1 METQNFKKTALYDE
15 HVKRGGKIVEFG
27 GFLLPVEYT
36 GIENEHFAVRNNVGV
51 FDVSHMGEIFV
62 TGIDSTRYLNHLV
75 TSSVEKLD
83 NMKML
88 YGMALYENGT
98 IVDDL
103 MIYKFNNEKYLIV
116 VNASNIEKDFEWFKH
131 ALGDYQ
137 VSIINESEKFGQL
150 ALQGPNAYEVLNKLS
165 DKDFNEMKM
174 YDFCECLI
182 DNKKMIV
189 SRSGYTGGDGFEIYG
204 DNSDIVEIFKKLD
217 DLYHVTLCGLGC
229 RDTLRFEVAL
239 PLYGHEI
246 SDKLNP
252 VISCLNFACDYN
264 KEFIGK
270 DKLLEYKANPQE
282 KLVGVELIDKGIAR
296 GGYEIVNSQE
306 EVIGY
311 VTTGYLIPGHDKA
324 LALAI
329 IKIDYSKLGTKVF
342 VRIRKRLAE
351 AIVRDKKFI
360 NKKYAK

>member
-1 METQNFKKTALYDE
+1 
-15 HVKRGGKIVEFG
+15 
-27 GFLLPVEYT
+27 
-36 GIENEHFAVRNNVGV
+36 
-51 FDVSHMGEIFV
+51 MGEIFV

-174 YDFCECLI
+174 YDFL
-182 DNKKMIV
+182 
-189 SRSGYTGGDGFEIYG
+189 
-204 DNSDIVEIFKKLD
+204 
-217 DLYHVTLCGLGC
+217 
-229 RDTLRFEVAL
+229 
-239 PLYGHEI
+239 
-246 SDKLNP
+246 
-252 VISCLNFACDYN
+252 
-264 KEFIGK
+264 
-270 DKLLEYKANPQE
+270 
-282 KLVGVELIDKGIAR
+282 
-296 GGYEIVNSQE
+296 
-306 EVIGY
+306 
-311 VTTGYLIPGHDKA
+311 
-324 LALAI
+324 
-329 IKIDYSKLGTKVF
+329 
-342 VRIRKRLAE
+342 
-351 AIVRDKKFI
+351 
-360 NKKYAK
+360 